1 MKKSIENLQSNFAES
16 LLDANSGET
25 ELHRLNAINKLCEQT
40 ITELREILKHHPF
53 ENSQEEIEFF
63 KNVNP
68 QFLSPPIE
76 EGIKYNILTNKPIS
90 TKELLVY
97 YFEDALKS
105 LQSFFAMNNFHYQY
119 YKNHFRE
126 LDTVYF
132 LRNAEAPT
140 IPIIEIPSHIK
151 EFCPPMSYLF
161 AKFIAYENVQHSI
174 IEQIDS
180 LRMAASITSGQNLPD
195 DGIEIKWTGD
205 VINVIELAYG
215 LWLTGQINNGN
226 ASLNQIVRWLE
237 KNLSVS
243 IGIAQ
248 RKFSEIS
255 RRKRISITKYLDQM
269 KDAIIRKINSGFD

>member
-1 MKKSIENLQSNFAES
+1 
-16 LLDANSGET
+16 
-25 ELHRLNAINKLCEQT
+25 
-40 ITELREILKHHPF
+40 
-53 ENSQEEIEFF
+53 
-63 KNVNP
+63 
-68 QFLSPPIE
+68 
-76 EGIKYNILTNKPIS
+76 
-90 TKELLVY
+90 
-97 YFEDALKS
+97 
-105 LQSFFAMNNFHYQY
+105 
-119 YKNHFRE
+119 
-126 LDTVYF
+126 
-132 LRNAEAPT
+132 
-140 IPIIEIPSHIK
+140 
-151 EFCPPMSYLF
+151 
-161 AKFIAYENVQHSI
+161 
-174 IEQIDS
+174 
-180 LRMAASITSGQNLPD
+180 MAASITSGQNLPD